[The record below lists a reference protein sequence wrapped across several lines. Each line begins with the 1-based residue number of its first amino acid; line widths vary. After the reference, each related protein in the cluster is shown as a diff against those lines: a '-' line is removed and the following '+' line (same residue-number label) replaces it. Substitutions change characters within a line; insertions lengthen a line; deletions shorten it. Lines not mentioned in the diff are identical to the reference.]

1 MDQQYKSLIE
11 EYGRKMTKEQASSH
25 HQLSVCKRDLETQ
38 RGRVIKL
45 IEEKSTLE
53 NEFNA
58 VKLQKKEKEE
68 LLKQRSRKVKE
79 LEIHLEVSKNK
90 LDEANK
96 KVENKHVK
104 VEELAH

>member
-1 MDQQYKSLIE
+1 MNS
-11 EYGRKMTKEQASSH
+11 
-25 HQLSVCKRDLETQ
+25 
-38 RGRVIKL
+38 
-45 IEEKSTLE
+45 
-53 NEFNA
+53 

-96 KVENKHVK
+96 KVEHKLAK
-104 VEELAH
+104 VGELTH